1 MVFGVARIGNLVER
15 QSFSF
20 SQDGAHYCTDT
31 QEEMRFD
38 SSQVKAP
45 PLSRRRVMPPTP
57 LQSSYSSFEEEQG
70 HSEVEDPIWSA
81 RDLQPRRSE

>member
-1 MVFGVARIGNLVER
+1 
-15 QSFSF
+15 
-20 SQDGAHYCTDT
+20 
-31 QEEMRFD
+31 MRFD

-45 PLSRRRVMPPTP
+45 SLSRRRVMPPTP

-81 RDLQPRRSE
+81 RDRTVVATKKRYLEVSQNEGGN